1 MLDEQFNHIATL
13 NPGKVLNYDEKE
25 ERFKVYD
32 MCYISPKD
40 MYALVASDHSITVYR
55 EHMAVVSDSERERE
69 RERKRERPLCSLR
82 LHLGCSLYYVP

>member
-69 RERKRERPLCSLR
+69 RETPVLFTIASWVFTVLCSVIK
-82 LHLGCSLYYVP
+82 Y